1 MKKVN
6 NYAFN
11 KVIKDTNFNYKSNIN
26 FDSCFSD
33 KVKVGDV
40 HSEYNILKKINENYQ
55 LQKQVDIIK
64 EKYNNSCF
72 SLQQQSETIK
82 EMTFDEAYEYFM
94 QNASGDKIKRLEE
107 YSKLFDEFEAN
118 LANIKIGPLDNFYV
132 HIPNILYYQVDVC
145 KRGEQYVELNYGHSA
160 CFSDSD
166 IDLIDDLQKENEF
179 LKKKINYLIDHD
191 VKTLTNGFVV
201 DSTYI
206 EDLDEYLEKEFK
218 KEKEEQ
224 SNV

>member
-1 MKKVN
+1 MEKVN
-6 NYAFN
+6 IYAFN
-11 KVIKDTNFNYKSNIN
+11 EIIKDIRFDFKSYYK
-26 FDSCFSD
+26 DE
-33 KVKVGDV
+33 VKVGDIE
-40 HSEYNILKKINENYQ
+40 SEYNILKKIDNNYQ
-55 LQKQVDIIK
+55 LQKEVNIIK
-64 EKYNNSCF
+64 EKYSKGCF
-72 SLQQQSETIK
+72 STRPTGEVIK

-94 QNASGDKIKRLEE
+94 QNSSEGKIKRLEE

-118 LANIKIGPLDNFYV
+118 LANLKIGSLDNFYI
-132 HIPNILYYQVDVC
+132 HIPGILYYQVNVC
-145 KRGEQYVELNYGHSA
+145 KHGEQYVELNYGNEA

-166 IDLIDDLQKENEF
+166 KDLMNDLQKENEF

-201 DSTYI
+201 GDTYI
-206 EDLDEYLEKEFK
+206 ENLDEFLEKEFK

>member
-6 NYAFN
+6 VHAFN
-11 KVIKDTNFNYKSNIN
+11 EIIKDIKFDFKSYYKDEI
-26 FDSCFSD
+26 
-33 KVKVGDV
+33 KVGDIE
-40 HSEYNILKKINENYQ
+40 SEYNILKKVDGNYQ
-55 LQKQVDIIK
+55 LQKEVKIIK
-64 EKYNNSCF
+64 EKYSRNCF
-72 SLQQQSETIK
+72 STQPTNEVIK

-94 QNASGDKIKRLEE
+94 QNASEGKIKQLEE
-107 YSKLFDEFEAN
+107 YSKLFDDFEAN
-118 LANIKIGPLDNFYV
+118 LANIKIGPLDNFYI

-166 IDLIDDLQKENEF
+166 IDLINDLQKENEF

-201 DSTYI
+201 DNTYV
-206 EDLDEYLEKEFK
+206 EDLDEHLEKEFEK
-218 KEKEEQ
+218 KKEEQ
-224 SNV
+224 SNA

>member
-6 NYAFN
+6 SYAFN
-11 KVIKDTNFNYKSNIN
+11 EIIKDIRFNFKSYYKDEI
-26 FDSCFSD
+26 
-33 KVKVGDV
+33 KVGDIE
-40 HSEYNILKKINENYQ
+40 SEYNILKKVDGNYQ
-55 LQKQVDIIK
+55 LQKEINIIK
-64 EKYNNSCF
+64 EKHSTGWYST
-72 SLQQQSETIK
+72 QPTDEVIK
-82 EMTFDEAYEYFM
+82 EMTFDEACEYFI
-94 QNASGDKIKRLEE
+94 QNASEDKIRRLEE

-118 LANIKIGPLDNFYV
+118 LANIKIGPLDNFYI

-166 IDLIDDLQKENEF
+166 KELMDDLQEENEF

-201 DSTYI
+201 DNTYI
-206 EDLDEYLEKEFK
+206 EDLDEYLEKEFE

-224 SNV
+224 SNT